1 MSSAY
6 HIELAKDAVP
16 AQGST
21 NFTAQA
27 SKTLSS
33 QAKEFIL
40 VTQPTGSN
48 VKIKLEQS
56 SNGSNWVQVQDSQDE
71 NIEATVTD
79 GTTSIIYVDVP
90 LLQYVRVQLGEAT
103 TSATCNVKLQH
114 TLDK

>member
-6 HIELAKDAVP
+6 HIDLAKDAVP
-16 AQGST
+16 AQGAS
-21 NFTAQA
+21 FSAQG

-40 VTQPTGSN
+40 VVQPTGSN
-48 VKIKLEQS
+48 VKVKLEQS
-56 SNGSNWVQVQDSQDE
+56 ANGSDWVQVQDAQDV
-71 NIEATVTD
+71 NIEATITNGSTGIV
-79 GTTSIIYVDVP
+79 YVDVP

-103 TSATCNVKLQH
+103 TSATCNVKLNH